1 VDYTL
6 ISGAKGIILS
16 LCLLF
21 ALFLYVNVSIAQ
33 VIEFQIESTDL
44 QVYRDGLVHI
54 TQILTVNE
62 TLPVLTL
69 TLFGSS
75 VDNFIVLDENQTILD
90 YELEGTNLNVFSL
103 GATIVQVEYDTH
115 SLTMK
120 QAEEW
125 TFLVDTQYN
134 LTVRLPKDSTIVDL
148 NQIPASIDINGNTIT
163 LSLFPG
169 YWEIV
174 YVFSLTPPAEFQIS
188 NLEVN
193 PNDVEIGEE
202 VTVSVDVVNIGG
214 QTGSSTISFIVNQTT
229 ADTRTVTL
237 EKEESTTVEFKIS
250 KQTQGT
256 YIVEVA
262 GEVSQFTVG
271 YESSNGGSSNPF
283 PFEYLVAAV
292 AIILL
297 IVIILYFLFR
307 RKANVEKIFKMHPQ
321 LNSEERNVI
330 FFLAENK
337 GQAFESQIRE
347 QFPDI
352 PRTSLWR
359 LVKRLEKLEI
369 IKVKKIGLE
378 NQVELRK

>member
-1 VDYTL
+1 
-6 ISGAKGIILS
+6 
-16 LCLLF
+16 
-21 ALFLYVNVSIAQ
+21 
-33 VIEFQIESTDL
+33 
-44 QVYRDGLVHI
+44 
-54 TQILTVNE
+54 
-62 TLPVLTL
+62 VLTL
-69 TLFGSS
+69 PLFGSS
-75 VDNFIVLDENQTILD
+75 VDNFIVLDENQTVLD
-90 YELEGTNLNVFSL
+90 YELEETSLTVFSL

-134 LTVRLPKDSTIVDL
+134 LTVSLPEDSTIVDL
-148 NQIPASIDINGNTIT
+148 NHVPASIDINGNTIT

-174 YVFSLTPPAEFQIS
+174 YVFSLTPPAEFKIN
-188 NLEVN
+188 NLKVK
-193 PNDVEIGEE
+193 PNNVEIGEE
-202 VTVSVDVVNIGG
+202 VTVSVNLVTIGG
-214 QTGSSTISFIVNQTT
+214 TTGSYTLSFIVNQTT

-237 EKEESTTVEFKIS
+237 EKEESTTIEFKIT
-250 KQTQGT
+250 KQAPGT

-262 GEVSQFTVG
+262 GEVSQFTVSD
-271 YESSNGGSSNPF
+271 ETINGGSSNTF
-283 PFEYLVAAV
+283 PFEYLVVAV
-292 AIILL
+292 AIIIS
-297 IVIILYFLFR
+297 IVIVLYFVFR

-330 FFLAENK
+330 LFLAENK

-352 PRTSLWR
+352 PRTILWR

>member
-1 VDYTL
+1 M
-6 ISGAKGIILS
+6 
-16 LCLLF
+16 
-21 ALFLYVNVSIAQ
+21 
-33 VIEFQIESTDL
+33 
-44 QVYRDGLVHI
+44 
-54 TQILTVNE
+54 
-62 TLPVLTL
+62 
-69 TLFGSS
+69 
-75 VDNFIVLDENQTILD
+75 LDENQTVLD
-90 YELEGTNLNVFSL
+90 YELEGTNLTVFSL
-103 GATIVQVEYDTH
+103 GTTNVQVEYDTL

-148 NQIPASIDINGNTIT
+148 NQVPASIDINGNMIT

-214 QTGSSTISFIVNQTT
+214 QTGSYTLSFIVNQTT
-229 ADTRTVTL
+229 TDTRTVTL
-237 EKEESTTVEFKIS
+237 EKEESTTVDFKIA
-250 KQTQGT
+250 KQAPGT

-271 YESSNGGSSNPF
+271 DESSNGVSSNTF

-292 AIILL
+292 SIIVLLVILL
-297 IVIILYFLFR
+297 YFVFR

-321 LNSEERNVI
+321 LNSEEKNVI
-330 FFLAENK
+330 LFIAENK

-347 QFPDI
+347 RFPDI